1 MKYIF
6 QNFKLKKL
14 YIFFL
19 FLAVLNIF
27 FSTGKTYSKTFSIKD
42 VELSAPFKIN
52 FNKNEIIDEGF
63 IQAFNELILSIVQS
77 KDHQKLKKIPLK
89 QIKSTIDTFSIK
101 EEKFVDEI
109 YYIKL
114 NVSFNKKIIF
124 DLLEKKN
131 IFPSLPV
138 KKNIFF
144 LPIIIDENEN
154 ENENK
159 IKMFS
164 DNIIYNLW
172 NTNNNQYDLLNFI
185 LPTEDLED
193 LNLIKKNIKNLEN
206 FEFSKIV
213 KKYNLENYIVSIFF
227 TNSNQ
232 VRLLNKISFDNKKTL
247 KNTLIKNISF
257 NSNIEINKFIE
268 NLKITFEDYW
278 KSQNEINTSVKLP
291 LTISVKNSNNI
302 KIYQLEEKLSNID
315 LIYNY
320 YIYKFDNKN
329 NIYKIIFNGTPD
341 KFIEVM
347 KNNNYEFETVN
358 KIWVMK

>member
-6 QNFKLKKL
+6 QNFKLRRL

-27 FSTGKTYSKTFSIKD
+27 FSTGISLAKTFSIND
-42 VELSAPFKIN
+42 VELSTPFKNN
-52 FNKNEIIDEGF
+52 FDKNKIIDEGF
-63 IQAFNELILSIVQS
+63 IQAFNQLMLSTVQS
-77 KDHQKLKKIPLK
+77 KDHERLKKIPLN
-89 QIKSTIDTFSIK
+89 QIKSMIETFSIK
-101 EEKFVDEI
+101 EEKFVNEI

-114 NVSFNKKIIF
+114 NVSFNKKNIF
-124 DLLEKKN
+124 ELLEKKN

-138 KKNIFF
+138 KKDIIFM
-144 LPIIIDENEN
+144 PIIVNQNEN
-154 ENENK
+154 Q

-172 NTNNNQYDLLNFI
+172 NSNTNQYDLLNYI

-193 LNLIKKNIKNLEN
+193 LNLIKKSIENLEN
-206 FEFSKIV
+206 FEFSEIV

-227 TNSNQ
+227 TDSDQ
-232 VRLLNKISFDNKKTL
+232 TRLLNKISFDNKKTL
-247 KNTLIKNISF
+247 KNNLVKNIDF
-257 NSNIEINKFIE
+257 NNKNEISKFIE
-268 NLKITFEDYW
+268 ILKITFEDYW

-291 LTISVKNSNNI
+291 LTISVENSNNI

-315 LIYNY
+315 LIYNF

>member
-1 MKYIF
+1 MRYIF
-6 QNFKLKKL
+6 QNLKLRKL

-27 FSTGKTYSKTFSIKD
+27 FSTGISLAKTFSIND
-42 VELSAPFKIN
+42 VELSSPFKIN
-52 FNKNEIIDEGF
+52 FNKNKIIDEGF
-63 IQAFNELILSIVQS
+63 VQAFNQLILSTVQS
-77 KDHQKLKKIPLK
+77 KDQQKLKKISLN
-89 QIKSTIDTFSIK
+89 QIKSMIETFSIK
-101 EEKFVDEI
+101 EEKFVNEI

-131 IFPSLPV
+131 IFPSLPL
-138 KKNIFF
+138 KKNIIFM
-144 LPIIIDENEN
+144 PIIIDENKN
-154 ENENK
+154 Q

-164 DNIIYNLW
+164 DNILYNQW
-172 NTNNNQYDLLNFI
+172 NSNTEEFELLNYI
-185 LPTEDLED
+185 LPTEDLEH
-193 LNLIKKNIKNLEN
+193 LNLVKKNIENLEN
-206 FEFSKIV
+206 FEFSEIV
-213 KKYNLENYIVSIFF
+213 KKYNLENYIISIFF
-227 TNSNQ
+227 IGSDQT
-232 VRLLNKISFDNKKTL
+232 RLLNKISFGNKKTL
-247 KNTLIKNISF
+247 KNTLIKNIDI
-257 NSNIEINKFIE
+257 NSNSEINKFIKI
-268 NLKITFEDYW
+268 LKITFEDYW

-291 LTISVKNSNNI
+291 LTISVENSNNI
-302 KIYQLEEKLSNID
+302 KIYKLEEKLSNID
-315 LIYNY
+315 LIYNF

>member
-6 QNFKLKKL
+6 QNLKLRKL

-27 FSTGKTYSKTFSIKD
+27 FSTGISFAKTFSIND
-42 VELSAPFKIN
+42 VELSTPFRIN
-52 FNKNEIIDEGF
+52 FNKNKIIDKGF
-63 IQAFNELILSIVQS
+63 VQAFNQLMLSIVQS
-77 KDHQKLKKIPLK
+77 KDHQKLKKIPLN
-89 QIKSTIDTFSIK
+89 QIKSMIETFSIK
-101 EEKFVDEI
+101 EEKFINEI

-131 IFPSLPV
+131 IFPSLPE
-138 KKNIFF
+138 KKDIIFI
-144 LPIIIDENEN
+144 PIIVDQNEN
-154 ENENK
+154 Q

-164 DNIIYNLW
+164 DNTIYNHW
-172 NTNNNQYDLLNFI
+172 NSNTKQFELLNYI

-193 LNLIKKNIKNLEN
+193 LNLVKKNIENLEN
-206 FEFSKIV
+206 FEFKEIT
-213 KKYNLENYIVSIFF
+213 KKYNLENYIISIFF
-227 TNSNQ
+227 IDSNQ
-232 VRLLNKISFDNKKTL
+232 TRLLNKISFDDKKTL
-247 KNTLIKNISF
+247 KNTLIKKINF
-257 NSNIEINKFIE
+257 NSDSEVIKFIE
-268 NLKITFEDYW
+268 ILKTTFEDSW

-291 LTISVKNSNNI
+291 LTISVENSNNI
-302 KIYQLEEKLSNID
+302 KIYQLEEILSNLD
-315 LIYNY
+315 LIYNF

-347 KNNNYEFETVN
+347 KNNNYEFEIVN
-358 KIWVMK
+358 KLWVMK